1 MSEDRIIISNETTD
15 QYIDDAAFKVAF
27 LDNRDSVT
35 KENLYKISEKD
46 NFYGIGD
53 NTYKVS
59 IKIGNPPST
68 YDTEMAFSN
77 TLNSASLFISKNY
90 PWLDYKERNILSLL
104 FNGNPAFKSINN
116 SKVLSEEYADDVF
129 TALGVFLDYTP
140 YYIGSSESN
149 KISYSTFVDNLKKNS
164 DSDSDM
170 RTAFQYLSSLHNEYY
185 TIIDTLTNSNTI
197 QAFDFMS
204 LFNKNKPILGQDGL
218 DCAFRDIVET
228 KYHTVGGMDPKFFPI
243 IENTSN
249 IDYTKINSPM
259 GVWLIYL
266 MDFYMHY
273 NHIDFEATPLAI
285 NTIPV
290 TVTLKPVD
298 SDTTA

>member
-1 MSEDRIIISNETTD
+1 MSEDKIIISNETTD
-15 QYIDDAAFKVAF
+15 RYINDAAFKVAF
-27 LDNRDSVT
+27 LGSRDSVA
-35 KENLYKISEKD
+35 KKNLYEISEKD
-46 NFYGIGD
+46 NFYDIGD

-68 YDTEMAFSN
+68 HDTEIAFSN
-77 TLNSASLFISKNY
+77 TLNSVSPIFISENY
-90 PWLDYKERNILSLL
+90 PWSDYKERNILSLL
-104 FNGNPAFKSINN
+104 FNDNPTFKSINN
-116 SKVLSEEYADDVF
+116 SKVLSEECIGDVF

-149 KISYSTFVDNLKKNS
+149 KISYSTFVDNLRKNIGS
-164 DSDSDM
+164 D
-170 RTAFQYLSSLHNEYY
+170 TQTFFQYLSSLHNEYY
-185 TIIDTLTNSNTI
+185 TVIDTLTNSNTI

-204 LFNKNKPILGQDGL
+204 LFNKNKPILGQNGL
-218 DCAFRDIVET
+218 DYAFRDIVET
-228 KYHTVGGMDPKFFPI
+228 KYISVGGMDPKFFPI

-266 MDFYMHY
+266 MDFYMYY
-273 NHIDFEATPLAI
+273 NHIDFETTPLAI